1 MNTTLSRRMLLA
13 GCCAA
18 ALLAPLGAHSQG
30 FPTKPITLIVP
41 WPAGGSTDRHLRTL
55 AELAG
60 KHLGQNVIIENK
72 PGGAGT
78 LGPGTMALTAKPD
91 GYTIAQYPMG
101 MLRLPHMQRVQWDPL
116 KDFTFIIGV
125 SGYTFGLTVRA
136 DSPHKS

>member
-1 MNTTLSRRMLLA
+1 MTPTAFPRPDRLRRSVLLA
-13 GCCAA
+13 AIAGC
-18 ALLAPLGAHSQG
+18 LLGAAPAHAQT

-55 AELAG
+55 AEMAG

-72 PGGAGT
+72 PGGGGT

-101 MLRLPHMQRVQWDPL
+101 MLRAAAHAEGR
-116 KDFTFIIGV
+116 
-125 SGYTFGLTVRA
+125 SGIR
-136 DSPHKS
+136 